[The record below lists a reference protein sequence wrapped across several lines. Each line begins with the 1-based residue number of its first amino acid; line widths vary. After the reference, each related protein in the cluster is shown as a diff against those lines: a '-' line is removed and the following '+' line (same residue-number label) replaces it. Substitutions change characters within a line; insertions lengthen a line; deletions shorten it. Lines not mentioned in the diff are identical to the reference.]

1 MTNENWQEETGDMSP
16 EALRAYG
23 YEVVDWIADYLAHPP
38 YPVLS
43 TARPGEIRAAL
54 PPFAPSQPDDV
65 GEILRDFEEV
75 IVPGIT
81 HWNHPGFLAY
91 FAITGSGPGILGEL
105 LSAALNVNA
114 MLWRTSPAASELE
127 DVTLSWLRQLVGL
140 PDHFEG
146 VIYDTAS
153 ISTLVAIAAARH
165 AAAPETR
172 RAGLSAGPRLRL
184 YTSQQ
189 AHSSVEK
196 GAIVL
201 GLGLEGVRKIPTD
214 DEYRMDPHALRE
226 AIEEDLQAGWRPM
239 CVVGTTG
246 TTSTTSVDPIPA
258 IADVCEEFG
267 LWLHVDGAYG
277 GITAMLPERAW
288 VLDSV
293 DRADSLVV
301 NPHKWLFTPIDLSA
315 FYSRRLD
322 VVREAFSLVPEY
334 LRTPEEDVRNYM
346 DYGPQLG
353 RRFRALKL
361 WFVLRA
367 FGREGLQS
375 RLRKHLRLAET
386 FASWIERSSD
396 WQLLAPVPFS
406 TICFRY
412 APPGVP
418 EDGLD
423 ALNEEILDQVN
434 ARGRVYLSHTV
445 LHGKYTIRVAIGNL
459 RTTEEHIG
467 GAWSELQAVAQLSS
481 AASCQNR
488 RT

>member
-1 MTNENWQEETGDMSP
+1 
-16 EALRAYG
+16 
-23 YEVVDWIADYLAHPP
+23 
-38 YPVLS
+38 
-43 TARPGEIRAAL
+43 
-54 PPFAPSQPDDV
+54 
-65 GEILRDFEEV
+65 
-75 IVPGIT
+75 
-81 HWNHPGFLAY
+81 
-91 FAITGSGPGILGEL
+91 
-105 LSAALNVNA
+105 LNVNA

-127 DVTLSWLRQLVGL
+127 DVTLSWLRQLLGL
-140 PDHFEG
+140 SDRFEG

-165 AAAPETR
+165 CAAPQTQ
-172 RAGLSAGPRLRL
+172 RAGLSGGPRLRL
-184 YTSQQ
+184 YTSEH

-201 GLGLEGVRKIPTD
+201 GLGTEGVRKIPTD
-214 DEYRMDPHALRE
+214 TKFRMDTRALRH
-226 AIEEDLQAGWRPM
+226 AIEDDMRAGWRPM
-239 CVVGTTG
+239 CVVGTAG

-258 IADVCEEFG
+258 IADICEEHG

-277 GITAMLPERAW
+277 GITAMLPERRW
-288 VLDSV
+288 VLDGV

-315 FYSRRLD
+315 LYSRRLD

-334 LRTPEEDVRNYM
+334 LRTPEQGVRNYM

-367 FGREGLQS
+367 FGRDGLQA
-375 RLRKHLRLAET
+375 RLRKHLSLAET
-386 FASWIERSSD
+386 FASWIEHSGD

-412 APPGVP
+412 APTDIP
-418 EDGLD
+418 EEHLD
-423 ALNEEILDQVN
+423 ALNEAILEAVN

-445 LHGKYTIRVAIGNL
+445 LNGAYTIRIAIGNL
-459 RTTEEHIG
+459 RTTEEHIR
-467 GAWSELQAVAQLSS
+467 GAWDELRAAAQLSS
-481 AASCQNR
+481 AASCQKR

>member
-1 MTNENWQEETGDMSP
+1 
-16 EALRAYG
+16 
-23 YEVVDWIADYLAHPP
+23 
-38 YPVLS
+38 
-43 TARPGEIRAAL
+43 
-54 PPFAPSQPDDV
+54 
-65 GEILRDFEEV
+65 
-75 IVPGIT
+75 
-81 HWNHPGFLAY
+81 
-91 FAITGSGPGILGEL
+91 
-105 LSAALNVNA
+105 
-114 MLWRTSPAASELE
+114 
-127 DVTLSWLRQLVGL
+127 
-140 PDHFEG
+140 
-146 VIYDTAS
+146 
-153 ISTLVAIAAARH
+153 
-165 AAAPETR
+165 
-172 RAGLSAGPRLRL
+172 
-184 YTSQQ
+184 
-189 AHSSVEK
+189 
-196 GAIVL
+196 
-201 GLGLEGVRKIPTD
+201 
-214 DEYRMDPHALRE
+214 MDPHALRE